1 MNCQSCNTRIDY
13 LFLTNCAHC
22 GCAVEPTDE
31 SQLERVPQFQPIE
44 PVEKRLTWKGRL
56 ANLVYLLV
64 SSVAGLI
71 TGTVVLYVG
80 GAFVFRAVIAV
91 TDPDITPGEY
101 CGLGSA
107 IGFLLI
113 VGGAFLGTVGG
124 SAFAV
129 KRPLCKDP
137 LH

>member
-22 GCAVEPTDE
+22 GCAVEPSGE
-31 SQLERVPQFQPIE
+31 SQLQKLPQFQPIE
-44 PVEKRLTWKGRL
+44 PIEKRLTWKKRL
-56 ANLVYLLV
+56 VNLVYLLM
-64 SSVAGLI
+64 SSAAGLFMGAVVI
-71 TGTVVLYVG
+71 TLA
-80 GAFVFRAVIAV
+80 GAFVFKAVLAV
-91 TDPDITPGEY
+91 VDPHPEPGEY

-107 IGFLLI
+107 LGFFCI

-124 SAFAV
+124 SVFAT

>member
-31 SQLERVPQFQPIE
+31 SQLEKLPQFQPIE
-44 PVEKRLTWKGRL
+44 PIEKRLTWIGRL
-56 ANLVYLLV
+56 VNLVYVFV
-64 SSVAGLI
+64 SAMAGLV
-71 TGTVVLYVG
+71 TGTVVIYVT
-80 GAFVFRAVIAV
+80 GAFVFNAVLTV
-91 TDPDITPGEY
+91 VDPKPEPGEY

-107 IGFLLI
+107 LGFLLI

-129 KRPLCKDP
+129 KSLCGKTP
-137 LH
+137 VH

>member
-31 SQLERVPQFQPIE
+31 SQLEKFPQFQPIE
-44 PVEKRLTWKGRL
+44 PIEKRLTWKGRL
-56 ANLVYLLV
+56 VNVVYLFV
-64 SSVAGLI
+64 SSIAGLI
-71 TGTVVLYVG
+71 TGTVVLWITG
-80 GAFVFRAVIAV
+80 GMIFKAVLALV
-91 TDPDITPGEY
+91 DPHPFPGSY
-101 CGLGSA
+101 CGLGSM
-107 IGFLLI
+107 IGFLCI

-124 SAFAV
+124 SVFAV

>member
-22 GCAVEPTDE
+22 GCAVEPAGE
-31 SQLERVPQFQPIE
+31 SQLQKLPQFQPLE
-44 PVEKRLTWKGRL
+44 PIEKRLTWKKRL
-56 ANLVYLLV
+56 VNLVYLLV
-64 SSVAGLI
+64 SSAAGLI
-71 TGTVVLYVG
+71 TGTVVITIG
-80 GAFVFRAVIAV
+80 GTFVFRAVLAV
-91 TDPDITPGEY
+91 LDPNPEPGEY

-107 IGFLLI
+107 VGFLLI

-124 SAFAV
+124 SVFAT

>member
-1 MNCQSCNTRIDY
+1 MNCQNCNTRIDY

-22 GCAVEPTDE
+22 GCAVEPAGE
-31 SQLERVPQFQPIE
+31 SQLQKLPQFQPIE
-44 PVEKRLTWKGRL
+44 PIEKRLTWKKRL
-56 ANLVYLLV
+56 VNLVYLFV
-64 SSVAGLI
+64 SSAAGLI
-71 TGTVVLYVG
+71 TGTVVMYFT
-80 GAFVFRAVIAV
+80 GAFVFNAVLAV
-91 TDPDITPGEY
+91 FDPHPDPGEY

-107 IGFLLI
+107 LGFLCI

-124 SAFAV
+124 SVFAT